1 MVFSESGFDGWTA
14 HLHDEGNM
22 RNWTSWSK
30 GTRVDI
36 NKTQL
41 FGAHFYVGTVQV
53 TRGTQSGV
61 CYTTGPRVDDVTLYK
76 S

>member
-1 MVFSESGFDGWTA
+1 
-14 HLHDEGNM
+14 M